1 MITKTPGAMCVFW
14 NVFEQGVQ
22 LLLVNNHALAHT
34 HTHTHT
40 HTAFIPLL
48 PLKNV
53 FRLCI

>member
-40 HTAFIPLL
+40 HTHCFHTSLTTEEC
-48 PLKNV
+48 V
-53 FRLCI
+53 